1 MKATIVIMILVTLG
15 YIIGQILS
23 STHSL
28 LLYYLIQ
35 VNYFVLY
42 YGFYWQLITSIFVT
56 PSIADWLFN
65 TIALYFIYWLYRS
78 QNGKMEYIVFLL
90 AGIIGNIFSLLLYP
104 PLTASSGASG
114 GIFGVFAYY
123 AVSDYLKDRKANEI
137 AIFLLAAIFILSDIN
152 ILPLNVDIW
161 AHTGGVI
168 TGILLSLLTFKL
180 NETRGKV

>member
-15 YIIGQILS
+15 YIVGQILS
-23 STHSL
+23 FNNSP

-35 VNYFVLY
+35 VNYLVLK

-56 PSIADWLFN
+56 PSAIDWLFN

-78 QNGKMEYIVFLL
+78 RAGKIEYMVFLL
-90 AGIIGNIFSLLLYP
+90 AGVIGNIFSLLFYP
-104 PLTASSGASG
+104 PLTASAGASG

-123 AVSDYLKDRKANEI
+123 AVTDYLRDKETNEI
-137 AIFLLAAIFILSDIN
+137 AIVLLIATFILSD

-161 AHTGGVI
+161 AHVGGI
-168 TGILLSLLTFKL
+168 LTGILLSLLFFKL
-180 NETRGKV
+180 NMTRGKV